1 MSEQL
6 NPRELLKEIEK
17 LKQEIKTLKNR
28 KKYGLVWE
36 EKPEQVVLNCQDKL
50 PILKEV
56 KNKAIITDKNKPVNI
71 LIEGDNYHSLSVLNY
86 THKEKID
93 FIYIDPPYNTGSKD
107 FKYNDSYVDSEDSY
121 RHSKWTSFINKR
133 LKLAREL
140 LNINGTIF
148 ISIDDNEVCQLK
160 LLCDEIFGEENLE
173 AIISWRRR
181 TNQPNDKVKMIA
193 KVAEFILVYSKN
205 SKKLKENKNFNTL
218 PLAGTH
224 FLRHIVHG

>member
-181 TNQPNDKVKMIA
+181 TNQPNDKAKMIA